1 MRGVFLCVIPMEE
14 SEIIYREKGCLI
26 LQIEQTPF
34 SLLPLLLTSLGYTM
48 EMFRPSIH
56 NLTIHFSSTFPI
68 PFPSSESIYVHFPHQ
83 YSPAHC

>member
-1 MRGVFLCVIPMEE
+1 MRGVFLSVIPIEE

-48 EMFRPSIH
+48 EMFCSSIRDLTFSASPIQFIHFLLVSPYMFIFRTNTPRPS
-56 NLTIHFSSTFPI
+56 S
-68 PFPSSESIYVHFPHQ
+68 
-83 YSPAHC
+83 